1 MELPLEIYI
10 STSMGYLSSQAVRRI
25 LCILTL
31 YVHITTAQQRTVIQ
45 QYGDWYTGR

>member
-1 MELPLEIYI
+1 MNEYLSKSSQNLV
-10 STSMGYLSSQAVRRI
+10 GYLSSQAVRRI